1 MGNKTTF
8 HKPPLT
14 YLQQLQLLKERGLS
28 IEDENQAMLVL
39 SHVNYYRLT
48 PYWIPFQTN
57 VTTHSF
63 KKGTAFNQIMELYDF
78 DKELRLLIFEGIEK
92 IEVSIRAKWAYE
104 LALRYGSHSHM
115 NHQITKNMELYNK
128 NTKDTIKVI
137 NQSREAFI
145 KHHLN
150 KYQEDSPPIWVVSEV
165 LSLGLLSRLYNNL
178 DDLTVVGFK
187 HSAKEA
193 ISNAYTLDFSILES
207 WLHALTQ
214 IRNFSAHHARVWNR
228 EFTVTP
234 KLVRSKPSI
243 LKGQFEIGSRKLYN
257 VLVIIL
263 YLLDQIDTSHTLR
276 KRFKQLLLTHQSYL
290 PQMGFPRDWQNKT
303 IWH

>member
-28 IEDENQAMLVL
+28 IEDENQAMFVL

-48 PYWIPFQTN
+48 SYWIPFQTN
-57 VTTHSF
+57 VTSHSF
-63 KKGTAFNQIMELYDF
+63 KTGTAFSQIIELYDF
-78 DKELRLLIFEGIEK
+78 DKELRLLIFEAIEK

-104 LALRYGSHSHM
+104 LALRYGSHAHL
-115 NHQITKNMELYNK
+115 NHQITKSSDLYNK
-128 NTKDTIKVI
+128 DTNGIKKAVE
-137 NQSREAFI
+137 QSKEIFI
-145 KHHLN
+145 QHHLK
-150 KYQEDSPPIWVVSEV
+150 KYHEASPPIWVVSEV

-178 DDLTVVGFK
+178 DDITLVGFK

-193 ISNAYTLDFSILES
+193 IANAYTLDFSILES

-263 YLLDQIDTSHTLR
+263 YLLDQIDTNHTLR
-276 KRFKQLLLTHQSYL
+276 KRFKQLLLAHQGYL
-290 PQMGFPRDWQNKT
+290 PQMGFPTDWHNKT